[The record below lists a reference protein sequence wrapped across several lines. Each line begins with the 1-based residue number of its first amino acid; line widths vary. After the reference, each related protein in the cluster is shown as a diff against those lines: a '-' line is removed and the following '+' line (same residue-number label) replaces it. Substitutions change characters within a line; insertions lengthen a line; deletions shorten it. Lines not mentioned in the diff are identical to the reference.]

1 MAFLRMLWPVL
12 SFIIVIWA
20 SRDGYTRAQTEEQ
33 QQQTHLKKNKNKKK
47 SDDVTS
53 L

>member
-1 MAFLRMLWPVL
+1 MAFLRMLRPVL

-33 QQQTHLKKNKNKKK
+33 QQQTHLKTKEAEEEEEK
-47 SDDVTS
+47 
-53 L
+53 